1 MAWVALAEESMQR
14 CFGLRISSNHCG
26 VTRRTRTWGLDR
38 SGTTGGEKSSGRS
51 FSPTTRSWRKSD
63 AMVAE
68 TEGSELGGSPG
79 PDVEL
84 LRG

>member
-1 MAWVALAEESMQR
+1 MAWVALAEESTQQ
-14 CFGLRISSNHCG
+14 CFGLRIFSNQCG
-26 VTRRTRTWGLDR
+26 VALRMRNWGQDR

-51 FSPTTRSWRKSD
+51 FSPTTRSWRKSG